1 MHFKMHFKMHMYIC
15 ICTYAYAHMHITCLE
30 IRSVALIKQITAC
43 FFILADPFARE
54 QMFAA
59 CSQRIVSVG
68 KTIDF
73 PLVLQRFQ
81 VGRSMI
87 VHALVMQCP
96 RPKQVDP
103 PACSWQYV
111 QLAGENH
118 VFPMVSK
125 GFPITVRFPMS
136 PKGNPPKQQRF
147 AFTDLRKP
155 LFFQ

>member
-1 MHFKMHFKMHMYIC
+1 MPY
-15 ICTYAYAHMHITCLE
+15 HIYNMPGDTVGCSE
-30 IRSVALIKQITAC
+30 TANSVL
-43 FFILADPFARE
+43 FFILEEPFAMK
-54 QMFAA
+54 QMFTA
-59 CSQRIVSVG
+59 CSQRLVSVG

-87 VHALVMQCP
+87 VQALVMQCP

-118 VFPMVSK
+118 VSPMV
-125 GFPITVRFPMS
+125 FHYFEET
-136 PKGNPPKQQRF
+136 
-147 AFTDLRKP
+147 
-155 LFFQ
+155 